1 MGVTALNLL
10 PHRASISLP
19 GSQFPGA
26 FSTSP
31 FQICHPPPFIFLVN
45 PSSNLAFP
53 LFPSF
58 STADFNTFCCP
69 CYLSY
74 NLFAAFPVSP
84 WQAKRKYLQ
93 CVNGHRGKKRC
104 WRNERR
110 KFKGQDALVFL
121 RLFSLS
127 KKRRNTNIETI
138 PMLLNVLQFKTL

>member
-1 MGVTALNLL
+1 MLLTVLHIICGELCFGGGCVLRYAVLCCVGGGDGGGGLSDTVLVFHSGLSLTSSGHSLQNVANVLFMGVTALNLL

-84 WQAKRKYLQ
+84 
-93 CVNGHRGKKRC
+93 
-104 WRNERR
+104 
-110 KFKGQDALVFL
+110 
-121 RLFSLS
+121 
-127 KKRRNTNIETI
+127 
-138 PMLLNVLQFKTL
+138 